1 MSNQMQNNDFLLDSI
16 NESIE
21 AGADAITAQYALHKL
36 NTVGSVNIQECTT
49 VFLMAQEI
57 LTEGSDDL
65 IPDNIEIPDELE
77 DDEDLDVSDLEGIVL
92 PTADGGLMV
101 VENGVLVPY
110 SEEPAVAP
118 VAPVAPDAS
127 KNEEENPAGGVNI
140 QESETNIEGTS
151 NNTEGLTENTS
162 SEVLSSE
169 TIQESESLSSHSSI
183 VNSMIQQLNFK
194 GGF

>member
-110 SEEPAVAP
+110 SEEPADAP
-118 VAPVAPDAS
+118 VASNAS
-127 KNEEENPAGGVNI
+127 ENEEENPADGVNI
-140 QESETNIEGTS
+140 QESETNIEG
-151 NNTEGLTENTS
+151 LAENT
-162 SEVLSSE
+162 SSE
-169 TIQESESLSSHSSI
+169 TIQESENHSSHSSI

>member
-110 SEEPAVAP
+110 SEEPADAP
-118 VAPVAPDAS
+118 VASNAS
-127 KNEEENPAGGVNI
+127 ENEEENPAGGVNI

-151 NNTEGLTENTS
+151 SNTEGLTENTS
-162 SEVLSSE
+162 SEDNNSE
-169 TIQESESLSSHSSI
+169 TIQESNTEYSSHSSI
-183 VNSMIQQLNFK
+183 VNSMIQQMTFK

>member
-1 MSNQMQNNDFLLDSI
+1 MSNQMQNNDFLLNSI

-77 DDEDLDVSDLEGIVL
+77 DSEELEDGEDLDVSDLEGIVL

-110 SEEPAVAP
+110 SEEPADAP
-118 VAPVAPDAS
+118 VASNAS
-127 KNEEENPAGGVNI
+127 ENEEENPADGDNI
-140 QESETNIEGTS
+140 QESETNIEG
-151 NNTEGLTENTS
+151 LAENTS
-162 SEVLSSE
+162 SEDNNSE
-169 TIQESESLSSHSSI
+169 TIQESEIDHSSHSSI

>member
-77 DDEDLDVSDLEGIVL
+77 DSEDGEDLDVSDLEGIVL

-110 SEEPAVAP
+110 SEEPADAP
-118 VAPVAPDAS
+118 VASNAS
-127 KNEEENPAGGVNI
+127 NASENEEENPADGNNI
-140 QESETNIEGTS
+140 QESETNIEG
-151 NNTEGLTENTS
+151 LTENTS
-162 SEVLSSE
+162 SEDNNSE
-169 TIQESESLSSHSSI
+169 TIQESENGLSSHSSI

>member
-110 SEEPAVAP
+110 SEEPADAP
-118 VAPVAPDAS
+118 VASNAS
-127 KNEEENPAGGVNI
+127 ENGDNI
-140 QESETNIEGTS
+140 QESETNIDGSGED
-151 NNTEGLTENTS
+151 NTP
-162 SEVLSSE
+162 E
-169 TIQESESLSSHSSI
+169 TIQESEIDHSSHSSI

>member
-21 AGADAITAQYALHKL
+21 AGADAITAQFALHKL

-77 DDEDLDVSDLEGIVL
+77 DSEDGEDLDVSDLEGIVL

-110 SEEPAVAP
+110 SEEPADAP
-118 VAPVAPDAS
+118 VASNAS
-127 KNEEENPAGGVNI
+127 ENEEENPADGNNI
-140 QESETNIEGTS
+140 QESETNIDGSGED
-151 NNTEGLTENTS
+151 NTP
-162 SEVLSSE
+162 E
-169 TIQESESLSSHSSI
+169 TIQESEIDHSSHSSI

>member
-110 SEEPAVAP
+110 SEEPADAP
-118 VAPVAPDAS
+118 VAFNAS
-127 KNEEENPAGGVNI
+127 ADGDNI
-140 QESETNIEGTS
+140 QESETNIEG
-151 NNTEGLTENTS
+151 LAENTN
-162 SEVLSSE
+162 SEDNNSE
-169 TIQESESLSSHSSI
+169 TIQESEIDHSSHSSI

>member
-21 AGADAITAQYALHKL
+21 AGADAITAQFALHKL

-77 DDEDLDVSDLEGIVL
+77 DSEDGEDLDVSDLEGIVL

-110 SEEPAVAP
+110 SEEPADAP
-118 VAPVAPDAS
+118 VASNAS
-127 KNEEENPAGGVNI
+127 ENGDNI
-140 QESETNIEGTS
+140 QESETNIDGSGED
-151 NNTEGLTENTS
+151 NTP
-162 SEVLSSE
+162 E
-169 TIQESESLSSHSSI
+169 TIQESEIDHSSHSSI

>member
-21 AGADAITAQYALHKL
+21 AGADAITAQFALHKL

-77 DDEDLDVSDLEGIVL
+77 DSEDGEDLDVSDLEGIVL

-110 SEEPAVAP
+110 SEEPADAP
-118 VAPVAPDAS
+118 VASNAS
-127 KNEEENPAGGVNI
+127 ENEEENPADGDNI
-140 QESETNIEGTS
+140 QESETNIDGSGED
-151 NNTEGLTENTS
+151 NTP
-162 SEVLSSE
+162 E
-169 TIQESESLSSHSSI
+169 TIQESEIDHSSHSSI

>member
-77 DDEDLDVSDLEGIVL
+77 DGEDGEDLDVSDLEGIVL

-110 SEEPAVAP
+110 SEEPADAP
-118 VAPVAPDAS
+118 VASNAS
-127 KNEEENPAGGVNI
+127 ENGDNI
-140 QESETNIEGTS
+140 QESETNIDGSGED
-151 NNTEGLTENTS
+151 NTP
-162 SEVLSSE
+162 E
-169 TIQESESLSSHSSI
+169 TIQESEIDHSSHSSI

>member
-77 DDEDLDVSDLEGIVL
+77 DSEDGEDGEDLDVSDLEGIVL

-110 SEEPAVAP
+110 SEEPADAP
-118 VAPVAPDAS
+118 VAFNAS
-127 KNEEENPAGGVNI
+127 ADGDNI
-140 QESETNIEGTS
+140 QESETNIEG
-151 NNTEGLTENTS
+151 LAENTS
-162 SEVLSSE
+162 SEDNNSE
-169 TIQESESLSSHSSI
+169 TIQESEIDHSSHSSI

>member
-21 AGADAITAQYALHKL
+21 AGADAITAQFALHKL

-77 DDEDLDVSDLEGIVL
+77 DGEDLDVSDLEGIVL

-110 SEEPAVAP
+110 SEEPADAP
-118 VAPVAPDAS
+118 VASNAS
-127 KNEEENPAGGVNI
+127 ENEEENPADGNNI
-140 QESETNIEGTS
+140 QESETNIEG
-151 NNTEGLTENTS
+151 LTENTS
-162 SEVLSSE
+162 SEDNNSE

>member
-65 IPDNIEIPDELE
+65 IPDNIELPDELE
-77 DDEDLDVSDLEGIVL
+77 DSEDGEDLDVSDLEGIVL

-110 SEEPAVAP
+110 SEEPADAP
-118 VAPVAPDAS
+118 VASNAS
-127 KNEEENPAGGVNI
+127 ENGDNI
-140 QESETNIEGTS
+140 QESETNIDGSGED
-151 NNTEGLTENTS
+151 NTP
-162 SEVLSSE
+162 E
-169 TIQESESLSSHSSI
+169 TIQESEIDHSSHSSI

>member
-77 DDEDLDVSDLEGIVL
+77 DSEDGEDLDVSDLEGIVL

-110 SEEPAVAP
+110 SEEPAD
-118 VAPVAPDAS
+118 APVAPDAS
-127 KNEEENPAGGVNI
+127 NASENEEENPADGNNI
-140 QESETNIEGTS
+140 QESETNIEG
-151 NNTEGLTENTS
+151 LTENTS
-162 SEVLSSE
+162 SEDNNSE
-169 TIQESESLSSHSSI
+169 TIQESENGLSSHSSI